1 MKRFFISGI
10 GTGVGKTI
18 ISALLCEAL
27 QADYWKPIQAGDL
40 ENSDTLTVQGLVSN
54 SKTHF
59 HKEAYKLPYALSPH
73 ASAENAGMEIH
84 ISHIQIPQTNNTL
97 VIEGAGGLMVPINY
111 ETLYIDLLPL
121 WNVEVVLVSR
131 HYLGSINHTLLS
143 AELLKQRNISVK
155 GIVFNG
161 DENQQSEKVILKLTG
176 LEMLGRIP
184 ETSNI
189 DKHFIQTHASTF
201 SNL

>member
-1 MKRFFISGI
+1 MKRYFISGI
-10 GTGVGKTI
+10 GTGVGKTVM
-18 ISALLCEAL
+18 SALLCEAL
-27 QADYWKPIQAGDL
+27 KADYWKPVQAGDL
-40 ENSDTLTVQGLVSN
+40 ENSDTLTAQRLISN

-59 HKEAYKLPYALSPH
+59 HKEAYKLPFALSPH
-73 ASAENAGMEIH
+73 ASAENAGMEID
-84 ISHIQIPQTNNTL
+84 ISQIQVPQTNNTL

-111 ETLYIDLLPL
+111 DTLYIDLLSH

-143 AELLKQRNISVK
+143 AELLKQRNISIK

-161 DENQQSEKVILKLTG
+161 DENHQSEKVILKLTG

-184 ETSNI
+184 ETCTI
-189 DKHFIQTHASTF
+189 DKQFIISHAITF
-201 SNL
+201 SKL

>member
-1 MKRFFISGI
+1 MKRYFISGI
-10 GTGVGKTI
+10 GTGVGKTVM
-18 ISALLCEAL
+18 SALLCEAL

-40 ENSDTLTVQGLVSN
+40 ENSDTLTAKGLVSN

-59 HKEAYKLPYALSPH
+59 HKEAYQLPFALSPH
-73 ASAENAGMEIH
+73 ASAENAGMKID
-84 ISHIQIPQTNNTL
+84 ISQIQVPQTNNTL

-111 ETLYIDLLPL
+111 ETLFIDLLPL

-143 AELLKQRNISVK
+143 ADLLKQRNIWVK

-161 DENQQSEKVILKLTG
+161 DENLQSESVILKLSG
-176 LEMLGRIP
+176 LKMLGRIP
-184 ETSNI
+184 ETSAI
-189 DKHFIQTHASTF
+189 DKQYIKNHASTF

>member
-1 MKRFFISGI
+1 MKRYFISGI
-10 GTGVGKTI
+10 GTGVGKTVM
-18 ISALLCEAL
+18 SALLCEAL
-27 QADYWKPIQAGDL
+27 QADYWKPVQAGDL
-40 ENSDTLTVQGLVSN
+40 EDSDTLTAQGLVSN

-59 HKEAYKLPYALSPH
+59 HKEAYRLPFALSPH
-73 ASAENAGMEIH
+73 ASAENAGMEID
-84 ISHIQIPQTNNTL
+84 ISQIKIPQTNNTL
-97 VIEGAGGLMVPINY
+97 VIEGAGGLMVPLNY
-111 ETLYIDLLPL
+111 DTLYIDLLPL

-161 DENQQSEKVILKLTG
+161 DENPQSEKVILKLTG
-176 LEMLGRIP
+176 LKMIGRIP

-189 DKHFIQTHASTF
+189 DRQFIQTQASTF

>member
-1 MKRFFISGI
+1 MKRYFISGI
-10 GTGVGKTI
+10 GTGVGKTVM
-18 ISALLCEAL
+18 SALLCEAL

-40 ENSDTLTVQGLVSN
+40 ENSDTLTAKRLISN
-54 SKTHF
+54 SKTYF
-59 HKEAYKLPYALSPH
+59 HKEAYQLPFALSPH
-73 ASAENAGMEIH
+73 ASAENAGMEID
-84 ISHIQIPQTNNTL
+84 ISQIQIPQTNNTL

-111 ETLYIDLLPL
+111 ETLFIDLLPL

-161 DENQQSEKVILKLTG
+161 DENPQSEKVILELSGFK
-176 LEMLGRIP
+176 MLGRIP
-184 ETSNI
+184 ETSTI
-189 DKHFIQTHASTF
+189 DKHFIQTQASTF

>member
-1 MKRFFISGI
+1 MKRYFISGI
-10 GTGVGKTI
+10 GTGVGKTVM
-18 ISALLCEAL
+18 SALLCEAL

-40 ENSDTLTVQGLVSN
+40 ENSDTLTAQGLVSN

-59 HKEAYKLPYALSPH
+59 HKEAYQLPFALSPH
-73 ASAENAGMEIH
+73 ASAENAGMEID
-84 ISHIQIPQTNNTL
+84 ISHIQIPKTNNTL

-161 DENQQSEKVILKLTG
+161 DENHQSEKVILKLSG
-176 LEMLGRIP
+176 LKMLGRIP
-184 ETSNI
+184 ETSTI

>member
-59 HKEAYKLPYALSPH
+59 HKEAYKLPFALSPH
-73 ASAENAGMEIH
+73 ASAENAGMEID
-84 ISHIQIPQTNNTL
+84 ISQILVPKTNNTL

-161 DENQQSEKVILKLTG
+161 DENRQSESVILKLTG

-184 ETSNI
+184 ETSSI
-189 DKHFIQTHASTF
+189 DKHFIQTQASTF

>member
-1 MKRFFISGI
+1 
-10 GTGVGKTI
+10 
-18 ISALLCEAL
+18 
-27 QADYWKPIQAGDL
+27 
-40 ENSDTLTVQGLVSN
+40 
-54 SKTHF
+54 
-59 HKEAYKLPYALSPH
+59 
-73 ASAENAGMEIH
+73 MEID
-84 ISHIQIPQTNNTL
+84 ISQIQVPQTNNTL

-111 ETLYIDLLPL
+111 DTLYIDLLPH

-161 DENQQSEKVILKLTG
+161 DENPQSEKVILKHTG
-176 LEMLGRIP
+176 LNMLGRSP
-184 ETSNI
+184 ETSNV
-189 DKHFIQTHASTF
+189 DKVFIQTQASTF

>member
-1 MKRFFISGI
+1 MKRYFISGI
-10 GTGVGKTI
+10 GTGVGKTVM
-18 ISALLCEAL
+18 SALLCEAL
-27 QADYWKPIQAGDL
+27 QADYWKPVQAGDL
-40 ENSDTLTVQGLVSN
+40 EDSDTLTAQRLISN

-59 HKEAYKLPYALSPH
+59 HKEAYQLPFALSPH
-73 ASAENAGMEIH
+73 ASAENAGIEID
-84 ISHIQIPQTNNTL
+84 ISLIQIPKTNNTL

-111 ETLYIDLLPL
+111 ETLYIDLLSR

-161 DENQQSEKVILKLTG
+161 DENPQSESVILKHSG

-184 ETSNI
+184 DTSNV
-189 DKHFIQTHASTF
+189 DKVFIQAHASTF